1 MLGLSISISNAITG
15 QISGIDL
22 GQILF
27 DAYKLRV
34 LADSGTVENDTC
46 TITFLNN
53 LQ

>member
-1 MLGLSISISNAITG
+1 VYSYGLHNAKIG
-15 QISGIDL
+15 GIDL

-27 DAYKLRV
+27 DAYKLR
-34 LADSGTVENDTC
+34 AETDSGTVENDTC